1 MAGASG
7 TKDSDQ
13 IDWKFPWWDGEWTS
27 YSDYV
32 FRVELKADATKEDE
46 LPHLGPKLA
55 GNLVGR
61 AFEAIAD
68 VDRVELRGKDG
79 WKYLLRHLEQKRGK
93 EKVDVLGDAFA
104 EFFIKRDTYR
114 REGEE
119 LGDFELRF
127 RTMVR
132 RLDKAIRDSGSEG
145 RMPQEVYGWSLL
157 HMYARMDP
165 SDIANV
171 RGRADSYR
179 LEHVLSALHRMWSGG
194 GLVMKDAEKKK
205 KASGKTLLVDEEES
219 PERSDTQHGVYY
231 DEDEEDMQQELDEAA
246 AWFHEISVA
255 FNDSPEDPEIY
266 ASYQEARKALDKAR
280 VSRGF
285 YPVRNPNQ
293 KGGRI
298 YNGLSGKGSGKNYN
312 KSGKG
317 FSEDYSDKICLRCGK
332 KGHIARIC
340 PQKPAGFPGGKGGN
354 SGKIGFV
361 GTVFTVHEAKD
372 DYWTV
377 DEERKMLHRH
387 HVCQRKKLFAPDL
400 HACPVPLS
408 SLTGQR
414 ITKMDLVGLGGA
426 EMTDC
431 WHVEGSRSMTSTTL
445 WTGTTSF
452 ALVPEKEIKKVQF
465 DDGEPSLIAA
475 ADETQ
480 NEPNEEIKSEVQH
493 AEDAIYVQTGENP
506 MRGKAII
513 DSGASDNIV
522 GVETLQDLASVYEEM
537 GFNPQEEIEVDRS
550 MHKNFVFGNNQS
562 SAALG
567 LSHVNAGLCG
577 SEITLQAHMVEGG
590 TPFLLSSKFLYDM
603 KATINFRT
611 GVGVFEAV
619 SDQHVKLERS
629 PGNHLML
636 PVTAF
641 AGHSSV
647 LNAMRVDHPDAGV
660 QKIQCTQEMTAGE
673 SQGTGA
679 SDFE

>member
-1 MAGASG
+1 MLCFPFVPHGSGSLIRAGLLSVVLLCSAMAGASG

-205 KASGKTLLVDEEES
+205 KASGQTLLVDEEES
-219 PERSDTQHGVYY
+219 PERSDTQHGIYY

-280 VSRGF
+280 EDSTQSGIRTRKEEESTMGCLEKAV
-285 YPVRNPNQ
+285 
-293 KGGRI
+293 GR
-298 YNGLSGKGSGKNYN
+298 
-312 KSGKG
+312 
-317 FSEDYSDKICLRCGK
+317 
-332 KGHIARIC
+332 
-340 PQKPAGFPGGKGGN
+340 
-354 SGKIGFV
+354 
-361 GTVFTVHEAKD
+361 T
-372 DYWTV
+372 
-377 DEERKMLHRH
+377 
-387 HVCQRKKLFAPDL
+387 
-400 HACPVPLS
+400 
-408 SLTGQR
+408 
-414 ITKMDLVGLGGA
+414 
-426 EMTDC
+426 
-431 WHVEGSRSMTSTTL
+431 
-445 WTGTTSF
+445 TTSQEKVFPRTTQTRF
-452 ALVPEKEIKKVQF
+452 A
-465 DDGEPSLIAA
+465 
-475 ADETQ
+475 
-480 NEPNEEIKSEVQH
+480 
-493 AEDAIYVQTGENP
+493 
-506 MRGKAII
+506 
-513 DSGASDNIV
+513 
-522 GVETLQDLASVYEEM
+522 
-537 GFNPQEEIEVDRS
+537 
-550 MHKNFVFGNNQS
+550 
-562 SAALG
+562 
-567 LSHVNAGLCG
+567 
-577 SEITLQAHMVEGG
+577 
-590 TPFLLSSKFLYDM
+590 
-603 KATINFRT
+603 
-611 GVGVFEAV
+611 
-619 SDQHVKLERS
+619 
-629 PGNHLML
+629 
-636 PVTAF
+636 
-641 AGHSSV
+641 
-647 LNAMRVDHPDAGV
+647 
-660 QKIQCTQEMTAGE
+660 
-673 SQGTGA
+673 
-679 SDFE
+679 